1 MSANTPLRQTMARM
15 LIAINCNLFL
25 ILGEISMKRYFTF
38 AVVMVLSLTFLLP
51 FADAQTR
58 RKRKKNPGLATNIAI
73 VAGST
78 AAGALIGRGRN
89 GAMIGAGAGL
99 LYASSRKG
107 TKRRSHNSNYR
118 RAAKIAGGGLLG
130 AGTGAWI
137 GGKTGMLVGGLA
149 GAGATYLYT
158 KNGNKYYRTND
169 GRRYYV
175 RNGRQYFVR

>member
-1 MSANTPLRQTMARM
+1 MKKL
-15 LIAINCNLFL
+15 L
-25 ILGEISMKRYFTF
+25 ILAILFMFMATM
-38 AVVMVLSLTFLLP
+38 VVPEAMG
-51 FADAQTR
+51 QTR
-58 RKRKKNPGLATNIAI
+58 RKRKKHPGLATNIAI

-107 TKRRSHNSNYR
+107 TKRRAYNSKYR
-118 RAAKIAGGGLLG
+118 RAAKIAGGGLVG

-137 GGKTGMLVGGLA
+137 GGRTGLIVGGLA

-158 KNGNKYYRTND
+158 KNGKRYYRGRD
-169 GRRYYV
+169 GRIYSAR
-175 RNGRQYFVR
+175 R

>member
-1 MSANTPLRQTMARM
+1 LQIPENTSFVARILSYLYFKYFGGNIEM
-15 LIAINCNLFL
+15 KKFWTAFL
-25 ILGEISMKRYFTF
+25 VFIFAFSMIVPGAY
-38 AVVMVLSLTFLLP
+38 
-51 FADAQTR
+51 AQR
-58 RKRKKNPGLATNIAI
+58 RHKKKKHGGLATNIAI

-107 TKRRSHNSNYR
+107 TKRRAYNSKYR
-118 RAAKIAGGGLLG
+118 RAAKIAGGSLLG

-137 GGKTGMLVGGLA
+137 GGKTGMVVGALA

-158 KNGNKYYRTND
+158 KNGRKYYSSK
-169 GRRYYV
+169 GRKFYV
-175 RNGRQYFVR
+175 RNGRRVYL